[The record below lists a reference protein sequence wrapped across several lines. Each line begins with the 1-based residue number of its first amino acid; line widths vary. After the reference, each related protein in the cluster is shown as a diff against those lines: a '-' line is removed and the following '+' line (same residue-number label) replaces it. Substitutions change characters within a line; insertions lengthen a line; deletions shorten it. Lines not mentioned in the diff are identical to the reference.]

1 MIHRASDF
9 SDNEVKKENLTP
21 IEEEAQSSMENWSSL
36 NKQNNDSDY
45 GSLLLAKLGDN
56 ECELTMQITVKSLM
70 QFCRACEKVLLT
82 LKRDQRR
89 PRKRKL

>member
-1 MIHRASDF
+1 VIHGASDF

-45 GSLLLAKLGDN
+45 GSKLLAKLGDN
-56 ECELTMQITVKSLM
+56 DLRRELALTRM
-70 QFCRACEKVLLT
+70 RANNANYG
-82 LKRDQRR
+82 
-89 PRKRKL
+89 

>member
-36 NKQNNDSDY
+36 NKQNNDFDY

-56 ECELTMQITVKSLM
+56 DLRRELALTRM
-70 QFCRACEKVLLT
+70 RANNANYG
-82 LKRDQRR
+82 
-89 PRKRKL
+89 